1 MPYIVRYDNEKVIF
15 VKRSSH
21 DGVSM
26 ILPNAF
32 YSLIYI
38 LTEGNSDYMDE
49 IGEYETN

>member
-1 MPYIVRYDNEKVIF
+1 MMA
-15 VKRSSH
+15 
-21 DGVSM
+21 VSM